1 MIELT
6 KSEYILE
13 LEREYMFLSLAE
25 TLPTV
30 GKFHSGLPRFSRKI
44 HRSRLIYQPIN
55 QLYN

>member
-30 GKFHSGLPRFSRKI
+30 GKFHYGHVIQKPVTQHEF
-44 HRSRLIYQPIN
+44 IY
-55 QLYN
+55 LKLEGKL